1 MQQKGQPLRA
11 KVLRPVF
18 RVADAAFGFAM
29 LGLVS
34 AYIVRKYAE
43 FALTGD
49 WGRRINIDH
58 PSIRREQPNQRRPFN
73 GTSDGV

>member
-1 MQQKGQPLRA
+1 MQQKGRPLR
-11 KVLRPVF
+11 VMIFSPVF
-18 RVADAAFGFAM
+18 KVADAAFGLVM
-29 LGLVS
+29 LGVVS

-58 PSIRREQPNQRRPFN
+58 PSIRKMQPNQRRPFD
-73 GTSDGV
+73 GTSD